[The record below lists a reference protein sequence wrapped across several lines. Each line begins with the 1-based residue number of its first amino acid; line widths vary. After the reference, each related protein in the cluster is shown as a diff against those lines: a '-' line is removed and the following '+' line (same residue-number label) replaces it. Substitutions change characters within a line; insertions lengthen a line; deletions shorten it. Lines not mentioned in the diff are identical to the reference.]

1 MQTTAQRLKAARDN
15 AAKTNAVMA
24 SSKLAELYPEKIHHI
39 DWRHNVA
46 RPFKKRHQA
55 GRWSDDKPAN
65 HAGRA
70 YYVDDLNKS
79 GLRLAGDA
87 SEVLR
92 GAGYWRTECDWY
104 ADNDQGAVIKSAVLQ
119 LPARD
124 GAPRYIPATYC
135 TDWDGAT
142 CYPLDWYDTK
152 EEASRAAASYAEQEA
167 EQSRDYYARDCAE
180 QDTAE
185 ARQEIHRINAEAL
198 ALVREIKKQGRA
210 FSPAICQ
217 ALRGKLLEFM
227 RDRREQFAIIDAR
240 AADYWSA
247 VQ

>member
-1 MQTTAQRLKAARDN
+1 MQTTAQRLKAARAMTAKM
-15 AAKTNAVMA
+15 AAN
-24 SSKLAELYPEKIHHI
+24 YPESTHYC
-39 DWRHNVA
+39 DWRNNVA
-46 RPFKKRHQA
+46 RPFTKAHSNP
-55 GRWSDDKPAN
+55 GRWSEDKPAN
-65 HAGRA
+65 HAGRD
-70 YYVDDLNKS
+70 YYVDNLSTS
-79 GLRLAGDA
+79 GLRLVGDA
-87 SEVLR
+87 SDILR

-104 ADNDQGAVIKSAVLQ
+104 ADNNHDAVIKSAVLQ

-142 CYPLDWYDTK
+142 CYPLDWYDTR
-152 EEASRAAASYAEQEA
+152 EEAAHAAASYAEQEA
-167 EQSRDYYARDCAE
+167 EQSRDYYARDRAE

-185 ARQEIHRINAEAL
+185 AREEIHRINAEAL
-198 ALVREIKKQGRA
+198 ALVHEIKKQGRA

-217 ALRGKLLEFM
+217 ALRGQLLEFM
-227 RDRREQFAIIDAR
+227 GDRRKQFAIIDAR